1 MASAAPIAMKEV
13 LLLPSLGINQQYISF
28 TNLTMESEK
37 YICVR
42 EMGAA
47 TGGTNNVVIIDMASP
62 MQPMRRPITADSA
75 LMNPNSKVIALK
87 AAVPGQTADHLQVF
101 NLDTKAKMG
110 SHQMPE
116 KVAFW
121 KWISNDMLGIVTG
134 TAVYHWKLDGNSTP
148 QKQFDRAANLAQSQ
162 IIKYMT
168 SPDGKWSILIGIAPG
183 SPDRPQL
190 VKGYMQLYSV
200 EQRRSQA
207 LEAHAAAFASQKIG
221 TNTEPSTL
229 ISFAQK
235 SMVNGQLVSKLHVIE
250 VGTPTAGRTPFPK
263 KQAELFFPPE
273 FADDFPVSMQISKK
287 YGLVYVITKL
297 GLLFVYDLETATAV
311 YRSRI
316 SPDPIFLTS
325 EAESVGGFY
334 AINRRGQ
341 VLLATVNEQSMVPF
355 VSQSLNNLDLAL
367 AIAKRGHLPGAEA
380 LVGQNFERLFGLGKY
395 KEAAMAAAESP
406 MGALRTKET
415 IEKLK
420 GVQVQAGQTS
430 PLLQYFGTLLTQG
443 KLNKLESLE
452 LGKLVLSQ
460 NKKQL
465 LENWINED
473 KLECDEALGDLVKSA
488 GDADLA
494 FKVYMKAQATSKVVT
509 AFAEKGQFEELVKYS
524 SQVGHTPDYL
534 FIMQSLMMS
543 NPQAAAK
550 LAVTIAQ
557 QPGPP
562 VDVNTITDLFLQRN
576 MIREATSFLLEV
588 LKPNLPEQA
597 MLQTKVL
604 EINLVTYPNVA
615 DAILANNMFTHYDR
629 PRVAQLCEKAGLYMR
644 ALQHYTELPD
654 IKRVIVNTHAI
665 EPQALVEFFGTLS
678 PEWALACL
686 KEMLNVGVPQN
697 LQLVV
702 QIAKEYTEQIGSK
715 GIIELLESFKSYE
728 GLYFYLG
735 SYLAFSEDPDVHFKY
750 IESATKTGQF
760 KEVERVT
767 RESNFYDP
775 EKTKQFLM
783 EAKLQDARPLIN
795 VCDRHDLIRDLAL
808 YLHSNNM
815 LKYIEAYV
823 QKVNPS
829 KAPEIVGALLDV
841 ECDETFISN
850 LILSIRSLLPVEPLV
865 AEVEKRN
872 KMKLLTTFLD
882 HLVSEGS
889 TDPHVHNALGKIIID
904 SNNNPEHFLTTNP
917 HYDSEV
923 VGKYC
928 EKRDPNLAC
937 VAYKRGQCD
946 DALVDC
952 TNKNSMFKIQ
962 ARYVVERM
970 DEDLWGKVL
979 DPESEHR
986 RQLIDQVV
994 STALPESKNP
1004 EQVSVSVKAFMT
1016 ADLPNELIELL
1027 EKIVLQNSA
1036 FSGNPN
1042 LQNLLILTAIK
1053 ADGTRVMD
1061 YINRLDHFDG
1071 PAVGE
1076 IAVGSEL
1083 FEEAFFI
1090 YKKFDLHVPAIK
1102 VLLDN
1107 LQSVERAHEY
1117 ATKVEEKEVWSEL
1130 AKSQLESGLVKDA
1143 IASYIRA
1150 DDESNR
1156 GNVIMEAKKGE
1167 NYEDLVKYLK
1177 MVRNK
1182 VKEGSVDTELAY
1194 SYAKIGQLGQLEEFI
1209 AATPGIN
1216 LQSVGDRCY
1225 DEGIF
1230 EAAKIIFTSLSNWGK
1245 LASTLV
1251 KLEQY
1256 QGAVDAARKAN
1267 SSKTWKEVCF
1277 ACVEQEEYRL
1287 AQLCGLSIIVNAD
1300 DLEDVSDFYQGRGK
1314 FEELISLME
1323 AGLGLERSHM
1333 GIFTEL
1339 GILYAKYK
1347 LDKLMEHLKLFSNK
1361 INIPKLIRVCEEQ
1374 MHWKA
1379 LSYLYVQYDEYDNA
1393 ATVMMNH
1400 SPEAWEHVQFK
1411 DVAVKVSNAEI
1422 FYKAISFYLEEHPL
1436 MLCDLLAVLSSRID
1450 HTRVV
1455 DVMRKREHLPLVK
1468 PYLLSVQQ
1476 SNLVAVNEAVNDLL
1490 IEEHDFDGLRNSIET
1505 YDNFDQLQLATRIE
1519 KHDIMEFRRIA
1530 TFIYKKS
1537 LRWRQSMNLSVGD
1550 KLYKDAMETAA
1561 QSGEPELAEELL
1573 KSFIEDG
1580 NKECFSACL
1589 YTCYDLIKP
1598 DVALE
1603 LAWMNGM
1610 TDHVMPYMIQV
1621 MRDTTTKL
1629 DTLMAE
1635 RTERRKAAEKPADD
1649 STKNQQTN
1657 MYAQMLPPALPS
1669 PMQYQQQQQ
1678 PGMYNG
1684 HNNMYPQGQQ

>member
-1 MASAAPIAMKEV
+1 
-13 LLLPSLGINQQYISF
+13 
-28 TNLTMESEK
+28 
-37 YICVR
+37 
-42 EMGAA
+42 
-47 TGGTNNVVIIDMASP
+47 
-62 MQPMRRPITADSA
+62 
-75 LMNPNSKVIALK
+75 
-87 AAVPGQTADHLQVF
+87 
-101 NLDTKAKMG
+101 
-110 SHQMPE
+110 
-116 KVAFW
+116 
-121 KWISNDMLGIVTG
+121 
-134 TAVYHWKLDGNSTP
+134 
-148 QKQFDRAANLAQSQ
+148 
-162 IIKYMT
+162 
-168 SPDGKWSILIGIAPG
+168 
-183 SPDRPQL
+183 
-190 VKGYMQLYSV
+190 
-200 EQRRSQA
+200 
-207 LEAHAAAFASQKIG
+207 
-221 TNTEPSTL
+221 
-229 ISFAQK
+229 
-235 SMVNGQLVSKLHVIE
+235 
-250 VGTPTAGRTPFPK
+250 
-263 KQAELFFPPE
+263 
-273 FADDFPVSMQISKK
+273 MQISKK

-872 KMKLLTTFLD
+872 RMKLLTTFLD

-1537 LRWRQSMNLSVGD
+1537 LRWRQSMNFSVGD

>member
-697 LQLVV
+697 LQLIV

-1016 ADLPNELIELL
+1016 ADLPNELIEPL